1 MKRIILLLVVLL
13 LAIGT
18 NSADAAPCQDTVHSV
33 SANAYRLETW
43 QRTPCG
49 VTVALEGGIYR
60 LDSKRLLMIEPIRG
74 CIIRRGTDFTP
85 SVQGGV
91 VTAVIIATDRCAFRV
106 TLNSQREGKRWLLRL
121 TRVGWPE

>member
-1 MKRIILLLVVLL
+1 MKRLVLLLTMLLLV
-13 LAIGT
+13 IGA
-18 NSADAAPCQDTVHSV
+18 NSVSAAPCQDAVHSV

-49 VTVALEGGIYR
+49 VTVALEGGTYR
-60 LDSKRLLMIEPIRG
+60 LDSKRMLTIEPIRG

-106 TLNSQREGKRWLLRL
+106 ILNAPKQGKRWLLRL